1 MVGHSIYNGI
11 LIIKYVLVDNFDN
24 IVHTVDLNEKYT
36 EEEAKLYFI
45 NLKQIDEKEFNKLWK
60 VMTEEQYHINLKLS
74 LKNRQIEWWKEDNY
88 LDIDK
93 S

>member
-1 MVGHSIYNGI
+1 M
-11 LIIKYVLVDNFDN
+11 KYVLVDNFDN

>member
-1 MVGHSIYNGI
+1 M
-11 LIIKYVLVDNFDN
+11 KYVLVDKFDN

-60 VMTEEQYHINLKLS
+60 VMTEEQYHVNLKLS

>member
-1 MVGHSIYNGI
+1 MKWV
-11 LIIKYVLVDNFDN
+11 LIDKFDN

-45 NLKQIDEKEFNKLWK
+45 NLKRIGEKEFNKLWK
-60 VMTEEQYHINLKLS
+60 VLS
-74 LKNRQIEWWKEDNY
+74 RREYDTQFKTTLQNRQIEWWKEEDTF
-88 LDIDK
+88 LDGEK

>member
-1 MVGHSIYNGI
+1 M
-11 LIIKYVLVDNFDN
+11 KYVLVDKFDN

-45 NLKQIDEKEFNKLWK
+45 NLKQIDEKEFNKLRK

>member
-1 MVGHSIYNGI
+1 M
-11 LIIKYVLVDNFDN
+11 KYVLVDKFDN

-45 NLKQIDEKEFNKLWK
+45 NLKQIDEKELNKLWK

>member
-1 MVGHSIYNGI
+1 M
-11 LIIKYVLVDNFDN
+11 KYVLVDKFDN

-45 NLKQIDEKEFNKLWK
+45 NLKRIGEKEFNKLWK

>member
-1 MVGHSIYNGI
+1 M
-11 LIIKYVLVDNFDN
+11 KYVLVDKFDN

>member
-1 MVGHSIYNGI
+1 M
-11 LIIKYVLVDNFDN
+11 KFVLVDKLDN
-24 IVHTVDLNEKYT
+24 ITDKRDFSNI
-36 EEEAKLYFI
+36 EEANKYFI
-45 NLKQIDEKEFNKLWK
+45 SRKQIEENEFNKLWK